1 MSDGSEVV
9 SRSQG
14 KLEDPSFPKG
24 LEIKYDIKVTR
35 DRGQLPSKETLG
47 EQIMKKIQ
55 ESGL

>member
-9 SRSQG
+9 GRSRG
-14 KLEDPSFPKG
+14 ELKGPNLPEG

-55 ESGL
+55 EKLH